1 MPVWLIKGRVGSEHD
16 YKEDDMAETT
26 TADRL
31 EIIEV
36 PELADLE
43 QAKSRGLLKGILI
56 AAGVAIIAA
65 AIATVFSRRSG

>member
-1 MPVWLIKGRVGSEHD
+1 MQWGTTT
-16 YKEDDMAETT
+16 KEDDMAETT

-31 EIIEV
+31 EIVEV

-43 QAKSRGLLKGILI
+43 QAQSHGLLKGILI

-65 AIATVFSRRSG
+65 AIATIFSRRSG

>member
-1 MPVWLIKGRVGSEHD
+1 
-16 YKEDDMAETT
+16 MAETT

>member
-1 MPVWLIKGRVGSEHD
+1 
-16 YKEDDMAETT
+16 MAETT

-31 EIIEV
+31 EIVEV

-43 QAKSRGLLKGILI
+43 QAQSHGLLKGILI

-65 AIATVFSRRSG
+65 AIATIFSRRSG

>member
-1 MPVWLIKGRVGSEHD
+1 MEHD
-16 YKEDDMAETT
+16 NKEDDMAETT

-36 PELADLE
+36 PELAELE
-43 QAKSRGLLKGILI
+43 QAKSRGVLKGILI

>member
-1 MPVWLIKGRVGSEHD
+1 MPVWSIGGRVRSEHH